1 MTQRELGARCG
12 LADSHI
18 ARIEKGL
25 YSVGFD
31 TLQAIA
37 EGLNCT
43 VEIVPR
49 QEAKHNENEKA
60 ESGGGH

>member
-1 MTQRELGARCG
+1 MAKVNHGWNG
-12 LADSHI
+12 WP
-18 ARIEKGL
+18 
-25 YSVGFD
+25 SVGFD

-49 QEAKHNENEKA
+49 QTAKYNENENENEKA